1 MSTEKSVDAG
11 SRGSRD
17 LWLAAAYETLI
28 ESGVDAVRIQPLAR
42 KVDLS
47 RTSFYWFFADREALL
62 EALLGLWRD
71 KNTGN
76 LITRAAAYAESI
88 TEAVFNVFDCWLDP
102 TIFDSQFEFA
112 VRSWGLQSPEVSA
125 EIRRA
130 DDARLAALA
139 EMFRRFGFDAVAADV
154 RARTMYFVQIGYIS
168 INAREDLAVRME
180 RVPHYV
186 EIYTGA
192 TVLPRDLARFQARH
206 RFVPQA
212 RVGTRAA

>member
-1 MSTEKSVDAG
+1 MSKEKSVDA
-11 SRGSRD
+11 SLRGSRD

-28 ESGVDAVRIQPLAR
+28 GSGVDAVRIQPLAKR
-42 KVDLS
+42 VDLS

-62 EALLGLWRD
+62 EALLQLWRD

-76 LITRAAAYAESI
+76 LIGRSAAYAETI
-88 TEAVFNVFDCWLDP
+88 TEAMFNVFDCWLDP

-112 VRSWGLQSPEVSA
+112 IRSWGLQSPDVTA

-139 EMFRRFGFDAVAADV
+139 DMFRRFGFDAVAADV

-168 INAREDLAVRME
+168 INAREELAVRME
-180 RVPHYV
+180 RIPHYV
-186 EIYTGA
+186 EIYTGTA
-192 TVLPRDLARFQARH
+192 VLPSELARFQARH
-206 RFVPQA
+206 SFVPPAQ
-212 RVGTRAA
+212 VGTRAA

>member
-76 LITRAAAYAESI
+76 LIIRAAAYAESI

-102 TIFDSQFEFA
+102 AIFDSQFEFA